1 MYSLWSLHIASDE
14 NTERGHI
21 DVDYQTEISYEWLSP
36 LFHRELSQSWDF
48 TVPRTPNNESLLLP
62 SNQDVQRYPLNDW
75 HTMAYFIGLPWLSDD
90 DAEWGILSVVS
101 TTERR
106 IKVHFLQKNLFFQKI
121 DCPANT
127 FSIRKE
133 HGGIYCSLLAETTRA
148 RSKPVISNQW
158 SDAAVAL
165 CVVQLMRAIAKTFL
179 YDENIR
185 DPFPGYLF
193 IVTNILNAN
202 IAFHIAANTYSHIK
216 EPDGSTECQYWLDR
230 ATEETIDNYYSIPSD
245 RNLLKLIT
253 ELSVLCCIH
262 LIVRDKKPSATTKK
276 DILGISI
283 NSTSDTRLFFGE
295 LSSYHWLQVEY
306 PLVEDMEKTT
316 TVHYPDDNRVTLFPL
331 VSYIEGFGINSRGS
345 DPGRKFCFLNHI
357 EDEHSATYE
366 GTADVHEFYT
376 PFKNQRIANEFY
388 FAKNTNI
395 LGSSI
400 PTTYR
405 LYTSLH
411 THFGDHSVPGVS
423 CSSSQ
428 YRLNYDETYTYLGE
442 YLPTKPVRIKNQRG
456 ARMHPIPLA
465 RTNFV
470 GQHIISSYKYITYAD
485 TLSLADYIS
494 YYRYSSD
501 ARCYHLRF
509 RLNGLI
515 RPWHSN
521 KRIDTPNNTL
531 YIKDHFW
538 RYVKEEEKRRS
549 KNLEDDFPT
558 LPPPRPPRPNNG
570 GKSGGGGKH
579 QDFMRPDDGEMTGF
593 STSAHA
599 PHSGIL
605 SVRGDYYPTTMGTR
619 GGSSSPR
626 YHEEEEII
634 GYKEDLFM
642 AKGYIYAHYNPPRV
656 CLNVDPYDST
666 KPRQD
671 KLFLTASDSNIVYS
685 KLVDSI
691 ARIGVHSQSSSFYDY
706 YNMTNDVYK
715 ELRPVCQRLYKMLS
729 WAVEGPITSWDEQYV
744 FAHMC
749 EWSYPDS
756 AHHAGNQRIKKVA
769 LTLRAGECTIR
780 SVTVVHFNK
789 EATDAEF
796 EAACQ

>member
-48 TVPRTPNNESLLLP
+48 TVPRTPHNESLLLP
-62 SNQDVQRYPLNDW
+62 SNLGVERYPLNDW

-121 DCPANT
+121 DCPANRVT
-127 FSIRKE
+127 LHSSN
-133 HGGIYCSLLAETTRA
+133 GGIYSSLPAETTRA
-148 RSKPVISNQW
+148 RGEYIVSNEW
-158 SDAAVAL
+158 RDSAASL
-165 CVVQLMRAIAKTFL
+165 CVVRLIRAIVRTFL

-185 DPFPGYLF
+185 DPFSGYLY
-193 IVTNILNAN
+193 IVSNILNADIKFN
-202 IAFHIAANTYSHIK
+202 IASNSASEIYEH
-216 EPDGSTECQYWLDR
+216 DGSLESQYWFNREIEKFLS
-230 ATEETIDNYYSIPSD
+230 YYYIKSD

-262 LIVRDKKPSATTKK
+262 LIVTDKKPGATTKK
-276 DILGISI
+276 NVRGISTYEMS
-283 NSTSDTRLFFGE
+283 NQLLFFGE

-316 TVHYPDDNRVTLFPL
+316 STKYPDENRVTLFPL
-331 VSYIEGFGINSRGS
+331 VSYIEGLGINSRGS

-357 EDEHSATYE
+357 EDDHSATYE
-366 GTADVHEFYT
+366 GRAYVYEFYV
-376 PFKNQRIANEFY
+376 PFKDKKIANQCY
-388 FAKNTNI
+388 FPKQAD
-395 LGSSI
+395 SI
-400 PTTYR
+400 GFPQWKTFN

-411 THFGDHSVPGVS
+411 THFGDHSVSGVS

-442 YLPTKPVRIKNQRG
+442 YLPTKTVRIKNQRG
-456 ARMHPIPLA
+456 AKMHPIPLA

-470 GQHIISSYKYITYAD
+470 GQHIIKPYQYITYAD
-485 TLSLADYIS
+485 TLTRGTIHTH
-494 YYRYSSD
+494 YYQWWSSTWCYRLSERY
-501 ARCYHLRF
+501 L
-509 RLNGLI
+509 LVP

-521 KRIDTPNNTL
+521 ESNTPNSAKYEAKYFWK
-531 YIKDHFW
+531 YIKDEQ
-538 RYVKEEEKRRS
+538 VEKDL
-549 KNLEDDFPT
+549 KDEFPT
-558 LPPPRPPRPNNG
+558 LPNPPRRPNNG

-579 QDFMRPDDGEMTGF
+579 QDYMRPDDGQMTGF

-605 SVRGDYYPTTMGTR
+605 SVRGDYYPTTMYTR
-619 GGSSSPR
+619 GKPAPPQYDEKIEDIE
-626 YHEEEEII
+626 YH
-634 GYKEDLFM
+634 GDLFM
-642 AKGYIYAHYNPPRV
+642 AQGYVYAYTNPPRV

-671 KLFLTASDSNIVYS
+671 KLFLTASQGVYAKS

-691 ARIGVHSQSSSFYDY
+691 ARIGVHSQSSAFEDYFY
-706 YNMTNDVYK
+706 MTNDVYK

-729 WAVEGPITSWDEQYV
+729 WAVEGPIQSWDEQYV

-749 EWSYPDS
+749 EWTYPDS
-756 AHHAGNQRIKKVA
+756 AHHAGNQRIKKVS

-780 SVTVVHFNK
+780 GVTVVHFNK

-796 EAACQ
+796 EEACQ

>member
-1 MYSLWSLHIASDE
+1 MYSLWSLHIARDE
-14 NTERGHI
+14 NTELGHI

-48 TVPRTPNNESLLLP
+48 TVPRTPHNESLLLP
-62 SNQDVQRYPLNDW
+62 GNQGVERYPLNDW
-75 HTMAYFIGLPWLSDD
+75 HAMAYFIGLPWLSDD

-106 IKVHFLQKNLFFQKI
+106 IKVHFVQKNLFFQKI

-127 FSIRKE
+127 ISIRKE

-148 RSKPVISNQW
+148 RGKAVVSNQW
-158 SDAAVAL
+158 SNAAVAL
-165 CVVQLMRAIAKTFL
+165 CVVRLMRAVAKQFS
-179 YDENIR
+179 YKEEIR
-185 DPFPGYLF
+185 DQIPGYLF

-202 IAFHIAANTYSHIK
+202 IAFSIAANTCSEIR
-216 EPDGSTECQYWLDR
+216 EPDGSIESQYWLKR
-230 ATEETIDNYYSIPSD
+230 ATEETIGDYYTISSD

-262 LIVRDKKPSATTKK
+262 LIVRDKKPGAGTKK
-276 DILGISI
+276 EILGIYLYE
-283 NSTSDTRLFFGE
+283 TSADRLFFGE

-316 TVHYPDDNRVTLFPL
+316 TVSYPDENRVTLFPL
-331 VSYIEGFGINSRGS
+331 VSYIDGLGINSRGS

-357 EDEHSATYE
+357 EDGHSATYR
-366 GTADVHEFYT
+366 GLASVYEFYV
-376 PFKNQRIANEFY
+376 PFKDKKVANECY
-388 FAKNTNI
+388 FPKSNHD
-395 LGSSI
+395 GMSI
-400 PTTYR
+400 PSTAE

-411 THFGDHSVPGVS
+411 THFGNHSVDGVS

-442 YLPTKPVRIKNQRG
+442 YLPTRPVRIKNQRG

-470 GQHIISSYKYITYAD
+470 GQHITEAYQYTPYANTLTD
-485 TLSLADYIS
+485 TAKFTS
-494 YYRYSSD
+494 YYQWWSSTN
-501 ARCYHLRF
+501 CYQRF
-509 RLNGLI
+509 YHYNTYV
-515 RPWHSN
+515 RPWHSKEWLTPSQTYYDAEKFWTYIRN
-521 KRIDTPNNTL
+521 EIAKRT
-531 YIKDHFW
+531 HES
-538 RYVKEEEKRRS
+538 EEDEFK
-549 KNLEDDFPT
+549 T
-558 LPPPRPPRPNNG
+558 LPTPRNPRTGKG
-570 GKSGGGGKH
+570 GGGGGGGGKH
-579 QDFMRPDDGEMTGF
+579 QDVMRPDNGEMTGY
-593 STSAHA
+593 SAPA

-605 SVRGDYYPTTMGTR
+605 SVRGEYYPTTMYTR
-619 GGSSSPR
+619 GKPAPPK
-626 YHEEEEII
+626 
-634 GYKEDLFM
+634 YKEPIESIPFGDDLFI
-642 AKGYIYAHYNPPRV
+642 AKGYVYAHLNPPRV
-656 CLNVDPYDST
+656 CLNVDPYDPT

-671 KLFLTASDSNIVYS
+671 KLFLTVYSASEPES

-691 ARIGVHSQSSSFYDY
+691 AKLGVHHQYQSFKDIYRLS
-706 YNMTNDVYK
+706 NDVYK

-729 WAVEGPITSWDEQYV
+729 WAVEGPIKSWDEQYV

-749 EWSYPDS
+749 EWSYP
-756 AHHAGNQRIKKVA
+756 ATGCHAGNQRIKKVS

-780 SVTVVHFNK
+780 GVTVVHFNR

>member
-36 LFHRELSQSWDF
+36 IFHRELSQSWDF
-48 TVPRTPNNESLLLP
+48 TIPRTPHNESLLLP
-62 SNQDVQRYPLNDW
+62 SNLGVERYPLNDW

-106 IKVHFLQKNLFFQKI
+106 IKVHFLQKNLFFKKI

-127 FSIRKE
+127 VSL
-133 HGGIYCSLLAETTRA
+133 HSSNGGIYSSLPAETTRA
-148 RSKPVISNQW
+148 RGEYIVSNEW
-158 SDAAVAL
+158 RYSVAAL
-165 CVVQLMRAIAKTFL
+165 CVVRLIRAIAKTFL

-185 DPFPGYLF
+185 DPFGGYLY
-193 IVTNILNAN
+193 IVSNILGADIKFN
-202 IAFHIAANTYSHIK
+202 IASNSASEIYEH
-216 EPDGSTECQYWLDR
+216 DGSLESQYWFNREIEKFLS
-230 ATEETIDNYYSIPSD
+230 YYYIKSD

-262 LIVRDKKPSATTKK
+262 LIVTDKKPGATTKK
-276 DILGISI
+276 NVRGIS
-283 NSTSDTRLFFGE
+283 TYEVSDQRLFFGE

-316 TVHYPDDNRVTLFPL
+316 STQYPVENRVTLFPL
-331 VSYIEGFGINSRGS
+331 VSYIEGLGINSRGS

-357 EDEHSATYE
+357 EDNHSATYE
-366 GTADVHEFYT
+366 GNAKVYEFYT
-376 PFKNQRIANEFY
+376 PFKDNRIANEFY
-388 FAKNTNI
+388 FAKNANTDGDA
-395 LGSSI
+395 L
-400 PTTYR
+400 PTTFR
-405 LYTSLH
+405 LYTTLH
-411 THFGDHSVPGVS
+411 THFGNHSVEGVS
-423 CSSSQ
+423 CASSQ

-442 YLPTKPVRIKNQRG
+442 YLPTKPVRIRNQRG
-456 ARMHPIPLA
+456 AKMHPIPLA

-470 GQHIISSYKYITYAD
+470 GQHISKPFQYITYAD
-485 TLSLADYIS
+485 TLSLANYIS
-494 YYRYSSD
+494 YSRYQSK
-501 ARCYHLRF
+501 ARCYHLPFKRK
-509 RLNGLI
+509 GEI

-521 KRIDTPNNTL
+521 SIIHVPNRTL
-531 YIKDHFW
+531 YIKDSFW
-538 RYVKEEEKRRS
+538 AHVKEEEELRS
-549 KNLEDDFPT
+549 KNLEDDFPE
-558 LPPPRPPRPNNG
+558 LPSPPPKRPNNG
-570 GKSGGGGKH
+570 GKGGGAGKH

-593 STSAHA
+593 STSAP

-605 SVRGDYYPTTMGTR
+605 SVRGDYYPTTMYTR
-619 GGSSSPR
+619 GTNAR
-626 YHEEEEII
+626 YNESKELIEYKGDLFTAI
-634 GYKEDLFM
+634 GYV
-642 AKGYIYAHYNPPRV
+642 YAPLNPPRV
-656 CLNVDPYDST
+656 CLNVDPYDPT

-671 KLFLTASDSNIVYS
+671 KLFLTASQGVYAKS

-691 ARIGVHSQSSSFYDY
+691 ARIGVHYQDSAFEDYFY
-706 YNMTNDVYK
+706 MTNDVYK

-729 WAVEGPITSWDEQYV
+729 WAVEGPIQSWDEQYV

-749 EWSYPDS
+749 EWTYPAS
-756 AHHAGNQRIKKVA
+756 GHHTGNQRIKKVS

-780 SVTVVHFNK
+780 GVTVVHFNK

-796 EAACQ
+796 EEACQ